1 MDKRKTPPSVRSTVV
16 VVDKRTDVNGHGVG
30 HRARTTHR
38 SLRRGR
44 ARRHRT
50 AGSRRDRRRR
60 FDERRRTHPRQTRS
74 GVSSAVCVKYTKFFD
89 DFFSFFFLRLTTSS
103 SSRRE
108 TSLLHLSL
116 LVQVLVLL
124 PVPRDYFCKSAGRR
138 VSSMRRSG
146 TDAPRMAARTA
157 SACARLRW
165 PWTRRSRFL
174 VCDSAMDIA
183 VSLSY

>member
-74 GVSSAVCVKYTKFFD
+74 GVSSTVCVKLGTKFFD
-89 DFFSFFFLRLTTSS
+89 DFFSFFFFETASS
-103 SSRRE
+103 SSS
-108 TSLLHLSL
+108 TSTLLHLSL
-116 LVQVLVLL
+116 QVLVLL

>member
-74 GVSSAVCVKYTKFFD
+74 GVSSTVCVKLGTKFFD
-89 DFFSFFFLRLTTSS
+89 DFFSFFF
-103 SSRRE
+103 
-108 TSLLHLSL
+108 
-116 LVQVLVLL
+116 
-124 PVPRDYFCKSAGRR
+124 F
-138 VSSMRRSG
+138 
-146 TDAPRMAARTA
+146 
-157 SACARLRW
+157 
-165 PWTRRSRFL
+165 
-174 VCDSAMDIA
+174 
-183 VSLSY
+183 